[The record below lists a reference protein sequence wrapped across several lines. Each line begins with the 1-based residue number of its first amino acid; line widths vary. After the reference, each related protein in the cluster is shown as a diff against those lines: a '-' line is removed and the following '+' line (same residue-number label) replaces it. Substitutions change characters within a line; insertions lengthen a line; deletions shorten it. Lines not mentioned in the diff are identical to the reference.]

1 MNFSKDRG
9 NSVVAKTTGLGQ
21 GVSALF
27 GSSPD
32 DERFFECDIE
42 SIVPNKDQPRF
53 IFDEEALQEL
63 ADSIREKGII
73 QPLIVSKLSA
83 NTYSLIAGERRL
95 RASKIAGLKSVP
107 VVVQNLGDE
116 DAFLELALIENIQ
129 RTDLNPLEEAEAYK
143 KLIDRFGYTQEQTA
157 QKVGKKRSTITN
169 SLRLLLLPDYIR
181 DDVATGSLSEG
192 HARSLLRIVDNPSAL
207 KEIRDQII
215 AKHLSVRQVENLIR
229 TYKQPKRQVKA
240 VQKQEIIE
248 QEISNTYCKALATQ
262 ITNKLNSRVVVNNNG
277 SRGKIE
283 IEYYSLDDLERLV
296 GILTSDS

>member
-1 MNFSKDRG
+1 M
-9 NSVVAKTTGLGQ
+9 AKTTGLGQ

-27 GSSPD
+27 GDSPD

-42 SIVPNKDQPRF
+42 LIVPNKHQPRF
-53 IFDEEALQEL
+53 VFDEAGLEEL

-73 QPLIVSKLSA
+73 QPLIVSKVSA
-83 NTYSLIAGERRL
+83 NKYTLIAGERRL
-95 RASKIAGLKSVP
+95 RASKIVGLKTVP
-107 VVVQNLGDE
+107 VVVQNVGDE

-181 DDVATGSLSEG
+181 DDVVSGLLSEG
-192 HARSLLRIVDNPSAL
+192 HARSLLRIVDNPVAL
-207 KEIRDQII
+207 KEIRDQIVS
-215 AKHLSVRQVENLIR
+215 KHLSVRQVESLIR
-229 TYKQPKRQVKA
+229 KYKKPKQQENVAA
-240 VQKQEIIE
+240 VQQDIVE
-248 QEISNTYCKALATQ
+248 QEISDSYCKALATQ
-262 ITNKLNSRVVVNNNG
+262 ITNKLNSRVVINRNG
-277 SRGKIE
+277 NRGKIE

-296 GILTSDS
+296 SVLTSDS